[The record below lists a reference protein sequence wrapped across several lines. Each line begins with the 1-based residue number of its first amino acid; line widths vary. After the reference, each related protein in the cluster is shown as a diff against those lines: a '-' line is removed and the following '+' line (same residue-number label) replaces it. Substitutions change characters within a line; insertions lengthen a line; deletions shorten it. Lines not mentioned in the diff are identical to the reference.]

1 VIDTLTSRGR
11 VASADPNGLQN
22 VFKDLYIK
30 VEANRA
36 VDKLKVSFSL
46 IGAYT
51 DSTLSS
57 QDIVNEN
64 YFSSSSSQDEVNQ
77 SNQALSEDAFEE
89 IRKNF
94 VDRMSVVGSTLIV
107 KSSGLKANTIYLIQ
121 ITTISGEESYIEKIK
136 VPVLSLQSRFR
147 SFDDLQIDDQNIVV
161 PFSVIGGTDQIVAT
175 YNYLASTVISDN
187 AADAAGKRAWIFSI
201 ELFPAFVAANENQ
214 WNHKIS
220 SDNAMDTLSIPA
232 PLVFRNLTVIA
243 RFSIKYTS
251 DGSNFVRERKII
263 VMPSPVPSSTSDLPL
278 YTGFKSD
285 VTSG

>member
-1 VIDTLTSRGR
+1 
-11 VASADPNGLQN
+11 
-22 VFKDLYIK
+22 
-30 VEANRA
+30 
-36 VDKLKVSFSL
+36 
-46 IGAYT
+46 
-51 DSTLSS
+51 
-57 QDIVNEN
+57 
-64 YFSSSSSQDEVNQ
+64 
-77 SNQALSEDAFEE
+77 
-89 IRKNF
+89 
-94 VDRMSVVGSTLIV
+94 MSVVGSTLIV

-136 VPVLSLQSRFR
+136 VPVLSLQTRFR

-232 PLVFRNLTVIA
+232 PLVFRNLTIIA

-278 YTGFKSD
+278 YT
-285 VTSG
+285 